1 MELEDGCLG
10 GFLSIAELERYFIHG
25 EYNVL
30 YLFLLSSFLSFLIG
44 YLTINLIKS

>member
-25 EYNVL
+25 KYNLL
-30 YLFLLSSFLSFLIG
+30 YLFLVLLDVLDELF
-44 YLTINLIKS
+44 YN